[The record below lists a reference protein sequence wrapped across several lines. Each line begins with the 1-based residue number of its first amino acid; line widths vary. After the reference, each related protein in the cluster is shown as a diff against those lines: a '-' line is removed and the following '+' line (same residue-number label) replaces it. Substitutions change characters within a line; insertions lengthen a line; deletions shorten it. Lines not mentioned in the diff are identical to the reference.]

1 MLTRF
6 SHLLKKIWV
15 VLCFASC
22 YGVAMVFWLVATV
35 LLCVCLFTWCCLLTQ
50 NKRVHLPVYMIFWSI
65 LCLVLDYSLFLL
77 FSSLWALCMNNI
89 NSFASCF
96 HNDSSTFRPM
106 PYCTVMHGCVTT
118 QCIQAVIYVRKHLTT
133 CLSVWNTPWNPVE
146 HQGVDTTRSQPRSNR
161 FLLGLILLWPNLN
174 KQDKMDS

>member
-1 MLTRF
+1 M
-6 SHLLKKIWV
+6 

-22 YGVAMVFWLVATV
+22 YGVAMV
-35 LLCVCLFTWCCLLTQ
+35 LLCVCKRHSTKEY
-50 NKRVHLPVYMIFWSI
+50 KRVRPPVYMIFWSLDMAI
-65 LCLVLDYSLFLL
+65 FLCLVLDYSLFLL

-96 HNDSSTFRPM
+96 HSDSSTFWPM
-106 PYCTVMHGCVTT
+106 PYCTVMHGCVTI
-118 QCIQAVIYVRKHLTT
+118 QCILAVIYVRKHLTT

-146 HQGVDTTRSQPRSNR
+146 HQGVDTTRSQPHSNR